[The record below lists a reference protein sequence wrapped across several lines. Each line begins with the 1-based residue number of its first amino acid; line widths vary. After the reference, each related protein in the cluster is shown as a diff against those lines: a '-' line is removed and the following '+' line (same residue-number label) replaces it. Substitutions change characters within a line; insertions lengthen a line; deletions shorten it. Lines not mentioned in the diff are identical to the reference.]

1 MNCYEVVRH
10 YKGKSADYDIVVT
23 GHICLTKDE
32 AMELAEELNYRTK
45 RDNLDY
51 TYIHTIS
58 PYICITSANVIFFPL
73 YNCIM

>member
-45 RDNLDY
+45 RDNLDCAY
-51 TYIHTIS
+51 
-58 PYICITSANVIFFPL
+58 FWR
-73 YNCIM
+73 MRE